1 MHIHPRRHP
10 VASPFSDRVTSVVD
24 MILIKNAHTGT
35 MACVRYLH
43 FVYCSG
49 SKTKRSKQQ
58 LEQEHERCT
67 ENISDCV

>member
-1 MHIHPRRHP
+1 
-10 VASPFSDRVTSVVD
+10 